1 MCRHKW
7 RVSLA
12 AQPQGGRMSQR
23 MFKAKITPSVGGTPV
38 EVMVPAN
45 DPFQARKMVE
55 SMYGP
60 VKAWWQLPT
69 EVR

>member
-1 MCRHKW
+1 
-7 RVSLA
+7 
-12 AQPQGGRMSQR
+12 MSQR